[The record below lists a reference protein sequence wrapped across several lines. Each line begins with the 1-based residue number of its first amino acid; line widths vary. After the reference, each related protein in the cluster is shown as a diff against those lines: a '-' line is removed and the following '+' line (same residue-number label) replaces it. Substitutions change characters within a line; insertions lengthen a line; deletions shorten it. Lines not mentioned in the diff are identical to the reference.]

1 MPQVTANGIQLEY
14 ETLGDPKAPPVLLI
28 MGLGAQLIRW
38 PDAFCQ
44 GLLDGGYR
52 VIRYDNRDIGLS
64 SKLSGRA
71 KLGQEAARAL
81 LGLPGSP
88 PYTLFDMADDA
99 VGLLDALCVP
109 SAHVIGASMGGTI
122 AQIIAAH
129 YPERTRSLTS
139 IMSSSG
145 NPMLPPPTPA
155 AALSLFAPLPATPD
169 RQSVVQD
176 AIARFESVASPAYPT
191 ALEDLQILFGEEYD
205 RGFYPQGVARQ
216 LGALIASG
224 DHRPLLRRIT
234 CPTVVLHGKD
244 DPLIQLACGE
254 DVANNIPDAE
264 LRVVEGMGHDFPVA
278 LTETFADAI
287 CQAAARSAR

>member
-1 MPQVTANGIQLEY
+1 MPQVTANGLQLEY

-99 VGLLDALCVP
+99 AGLLDALCVP
-109 SAHVIGASMGGTI
+109 SAHVIGASMGGMI
-122 AQIIAAH
+122 GQILAARH
-129 YPERTRSLTS
+129 ATRVRQFVS
-139 IMSSSG
+139 IMSTSG
-145 NPMLPPPTPA
+145 SRSLPGPNLALRFQLLKPA
-155 AALSLFAPLPATPD
+155 PKHDRPARIRHVMNVMRMVGSVAYPRDEAALRAQVTRELERSDHPA
-169 RQSVVQD
+169 
-176 AIARFESVASPAYPT
+176 
-191 ALEDLQILFGEEYD
+191 
-205 RGFYPQGVARQ
+205 GFLRQ
-216 LGALIASG
+216 LAAILGSPSRL
-224 DHRPLLRRIT
+224 PLLSSIKA
-234 CPTVVLHGKD
+234 PTLVIHGSD
-244 DPLIQLACGE
+244 DPLIP
-254 DVANNIPDAE
+254 VAAAHDLKRRIPNAE
-264 LRVVEGMGHDFPVA
+264 LEILPGMGHELPAA
-278 LTETFADAI
+278 LCAQVITRI
-287 CQAAARSAR
+287 LKHLSNGPS